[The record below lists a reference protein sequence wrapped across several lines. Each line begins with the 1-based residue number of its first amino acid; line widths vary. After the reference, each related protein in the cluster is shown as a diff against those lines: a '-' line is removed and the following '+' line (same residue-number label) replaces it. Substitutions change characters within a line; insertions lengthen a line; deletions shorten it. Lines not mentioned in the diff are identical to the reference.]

1 MWHNFKIVKF
11 QMVSLLQIVKA
22 FNQQAAKPAFGANF
36 TQPTSS
42 VFGASVAPS
51 FGSSVAP
58 TFPSTT
64 QAFGCK
70 YIVIVMI
77 SSYIRNLLKL
87 YPISISTCWLNYLS
101 RIPIEMLFVISL

>member
-1 MWHNFKIVKF
+1 
-11 QMVSLLQIVKA
+11 MVSLLQIAKA

-36 TQPTSS
+36 TQPSSS

-64 QAFGCK
+64 QAFGCE
-70 YIVIVMI
+70 YIVMI

-87 YPISISTCWLNYLS
+87 YPISISTC
-101 RIPIEMLFVISL
+101 